1 MALINET
8 GRDKIFNAINMFFVT
23 LIMVIVLYPLIYI
36 ISSSFS
42 DPDLVSTGK
51 VWLFPKGFNI
61 EGYRRVF
68 RDSEIMI
75 GYRNTLFYT
84 IAGTLLNLA
93 CTLPAAYAL
102 SRRDLVGKNI
112 IMFLML
118 FTMYFSGGMIPTYL
132 IIKSLGLFNKWCVL
146 LVTSAVNTYNLIISR
161 TFFANGVPGEL
172 EEAAIIDGCSKS
184 GVFFR
189 IVLPLSKA
197 LIGVLTLYYGVAHWN
212 SWFDGLIYLTDRSKV
227 PLQLVLREILIEQ
240 QMKSAMVTSGQD
252 LMGEDMQALQVKL
265 ASLIRYCVI
274 VVSSVPVMAAYPFL
288 QKYFDKGVMLGS
300 LKG

>member
-1 MALINET
+1 MAVINET
-8 GRDKIFNAINMFFVT
+8 ARDKIFNAINVILVT
-23 LIMVIVLYPLIYI
+23 LIMIIVLYPLVFI

-51 VWLFPKGFNI
+51 VWFLPRGFNI
-61 EGYRRVF
+61 EGYIRVF
-68 RDSEIMI
+68 QDDEIMI

-132 IIKSLGLFNKWCVL
+132 IVKSLGLFNKWYVL
-146 LVTSAVNTYNLIISR
+146 LVTGAVNTYNLIIAR
-161 TFFANGVPGEL
+161 TFFANGVPREL

-184 GVFFR
+184 GVFFT

-274 VVSSVPVMAAYPFL
+274 VVSSVPVMVAYPFL

>member
-1 MALINET
+1 MTVIKET
-8 GRDKIFNAINMFFVT
+8 TSDKIFDAINMVFVT
-23 LIMVIVLYPLIYI
+23 LIMLIVLYPMLFIL
-36 ISSSFS
+36 SSSFS
-42 DPDLVSTGK
+42 NPDYVSTGK
-51 VWLFPKGFNI
+51 VWLLPRGFNI
-61 EGYRRVF
+61 EGYIRVF
-68 RDSEIMI
+68 QDVEIMI
-75 GYRNTLFYT
+75 GYRNTMFYT

-102 SRRDLVGKNI
+102 SRKDLVGKKT

-132 IIKSLGLFNKWCVL
+132 IVKNLGLLNTWWVL
-146 LVTSAVNTYNLIISR
+146 IVTGAVNTYNLIISR
-161 TFFANGVPGEL
+161 TFFANGVPHEL

-184 GVFFR
+184 GTFFK
-189 IVLPLSKA
+189 IVIPLSKA
-197 LIGVLTLYYGVAHWN
+197 LIGVLTLYYGVSHWN
-212 SWFDGLIYLTDRSKV
+212 SWFGGLIYLTDRSKV

-240 QMKSAMVTSGQD
+240 QMKSAMVASGQEIMD
-252 LMGEDMQALQVKL
+252 DEMQALQVKL

-274 VVSSVPVMAAYPFL
+274 VVSSVPAMVVYPFL

>member
-1 MALINET
+1 MTSINKT
-8 GRDKIFNAINMFFVT
+8 GRDKIFNIINMIFVT

-132 IIKSLGLFNKWCVL
+132 IVKSLGLFNKWCVL

-184 GVFFR
+184 GVFFMV
-189 IVLPLSKA
+189 VLPLSKA

-240 QMKSAMVTSGQD
+240 QMKSAMVASGQD

-274 VVSSVPVMAAYPFL
+274 VISSVPVMAAYPFL

>member
-1 MALINET
+1 MAVINET

-23 LIMVIVLYPLIYI
+23 FIMIIVLYPLVYI

-51 VWLFPKGFNI
+51 IWLLPRGFNI
-61 EGYRRVF
+61 EGYIRVF
-68 RDSEIMI
+68 QDDEIMI
-75 GYRNTLFYT
+75 GYRNTMFYT

-132 IIKSLGLFNKWCVL
+132 IVKSLGLFNKWSVL
-146 LVTSAVNTYNLIISR
+146 LVIGAVNTYNLIIAR
-161 TFFANGVPGEL
+161 TFFANGVPREL

-184 GVFFR
+184 GAFFT

-197 LIGVLTLYYGVAHWN
+197 MIGVLTLYYGVAHC
-212 SWFDGLIYLTDRSKV
+212 
-227 PLQLVLREILIEQ
+227 EILIKQ
-240 QMKSAMVTSGQD
+240 QMKSTMVASGQD
-252 LMGEDMQALQVKL
+252 LMGDDMQALQVKL

-274 VVSSVPVMAAYPFL
+274 VVSSVPVMVAYPFL

>member
-1 MALINET
+1 VAAIKQTIN
-8 GRDKIFNAINMFFVT
+8 DKIFDIINITLVT
-23 LIMVIVLYPLIYI
+23 LIMVIILYPMIFI
-36 ISSSFS
+36 VSSSFS
-42 DPDLVSTGK
+42 NPDLVSTGK
-51 VWLFPKGFNI
+51 VWLYPRGFNI
-61 EGYRRVF
+61 EGYIRVF
-68 RDSEIMI
+68 QDDEIMI
-75 GYRNTLFYT
+75 GYRNTMFYT

-112 IMFLML
+112 IMFFML

-132 IIKSLGLFNKWCVL
+132 IVKSLGLLNSWWVL
-146 LVTSAVNTYNLIISR
+146 IVTSAVNTYNLIIAR
-161 TFFANGVPGEL
+161 TFFANGVPHEL

-184 GVFFR
+184 GTFFK
-189 IVLPLSKA
+189 IIIPLSKA
-197 LIGVLTLYYGVAHWN
+197 LIGVLVLYYSVSHWN
-212 SWFDGLIYLTDRSKV
+212 SWFSGLIYLTDRSKV

-240 QMKSAMVTSGQD
+240 QIKSQMVASGQE
-252 LMGEDMQALQVKL
+252 LMNDEIQALQVKL

-274 VVSSVPVMAAYPFL
+274 VVSSVPVMIVYPFL